1 MMVVTIMLGTQNK
14 DRHYRLERVVLALD
28 VDVVNKHVIG
38 FCLCAPPSFYSHQ
51 CHGVIIIMGS
61 VNLFTQK
68 KKRKTQIEN
77 PKNTPQPLAEENV
90 RQWLC
95 VSDSVQ
101 VSFYI

>member
-1 MMVVTIMLGTQNK
+1 
-14 DRHYRLERVVLALD
+14 
-28 VDVVNKHVIG
+28 
-38 FCLCAPPSFYSHQ
+38 
-51 CHGVIIIMGS
+51 MGS

-68 KKRKTQIEN
+68 KKEKTQIEN
-77 PKNTPQPLAEENV
+77 PKNTPKPLAEENV